1 MSMNRSTILGLFFL
15 VTLSVLA
22 YYTLFLTDFTLF
34 KKQPH
39 VHAQF
44 EQANG
49 LREGDAV
56 LVAGMR
62 WGRVKKMSYDPTAP
76 IDKRVTV
83 DAVLNDPLQLR
94 EGFTIKIKD
103 STLLGGHVL
112 AIDPGPADGAPV
124 SSDQMLSG
132 TVARNPID
140 ALSQIID
147 TSGPGV
153 QTAIENFK
161 EFSANLNDGKGVLN
175 SLVNDPG
182 MAQDLSDS
190 LASLAQTTADV
201 KVITANLRAG
211 RGTAGQFLNNDELY
225 QSVSTASVKISAL
238 TDELTGLVKE
248 VRAGNGLVGELI
260 QDQTMANDAKATLA
274 AARSTM
280 QKIDSGQ
287 GTIGA
292 LVNDDAL
299 ARRIQVT
306 ADNLA
311 NGKGTIGA
319 LLTNSAVY
327 DNVRQATENIAV
339 FSDALRSGQ
348 GTIGRLVLDDD
359 LYQDIK
365 TAMRIVQRSL
375 EEFREAAPIT
385 TFTTVFFGAF

>member
-22 YYTLFLTDFTLF
+22 YYTLFLTDFSLF

-39 VHAQF
+39 MHVQF

-49 LREGDAV
+49 LREGDSV
-56 LVAGMR
+56 RVAGMR
-62 WGRVKKMSYDPTAP
+62 WGRVKKLTLDPSAP
-76 IDKRVTV
+76 IEKRVTV
-83 DAVLNDPLQLR
+83 DLVLEDPLQLR
-94 EGFTIKIKD
+94 EGFTIQIKD

-112 AIDPGPADGAPV
+112 SIDPGPADGALV

-153 QTAIENFK
+153 QETIANFQK
-161 EFSANLNDGKGVLN
+161 FSANLVDGKGVLN
-175 SLVNDPG
+175 RLVTDAG
-182 MAQDLSDS
+182 MADDLSDS
-190 LASLAQTTADV
+190 LSSLAKTTASVQSIAAD
-201 KVITANLRAG
+201 LQAG
-211 RGTAGQFLNNDELY
+211 RGTAGQLLQNDQLYTTFANASIQITSLVEELLG
-225 QSVSTASVKISAL
+225 L
-238 TDELTGLVKE
+238 TKDT
-248 VRAGNGLVGELI
+248 RNGNGLISELI
-260 QDQTMANDAKATLA
+260 QDPKVANDVKGAIA
-274 AARSTM
+274 AALSIA
-280 QKIDSGQ
+280 QKIDKGQ
-287 GTIGA
+287 GTFGV
-292 LVNDDAL
+292 LVNDDTI
-299 ARRIQVT
+299 ARSIQVT

-319 LLTNSAVY
+319 LMNNPAVF
-327 DNVRQATENIAV
+327 DNLRQATENIAV